1 MGMLDEDL
9 LGAELLHVPF
19 YDVVFIST
27 IAIWVVLEPRYR
39 LLCTPAVLFIA
50 TLILRFWIGIKPEM
64 NLLYIREIKGKI
76 IGRKNWGNWSTLLV
90 WGFLQLQD
98 MRD

>member
-9 LGAELLHVPF
+9 LGAELLHAPF

-27 IAIWVVLEPRYR
+27 IAILVVLEPGYR

-50 TLILRFWIGIKPEM
+50 TLILRFWIGIKPKLK
-64 NLLYIREIKGKI
+64 LLYTRQIKGKI
-76 IGRKNWGNWSTLLV
+76 IGRKNWGNWSTLLAR
-90 WGFLQLQD
+90 GFRQLQD
-98 MRD
+98 MGD